1 MTTSVRPRAYDA
13 GSCRAR
19 LKQLWRAAD
28 TDENHNKEGGNGA
41 DYSPSNRRPDA
52 CDRINL
58 ESGGAWKT
66 DRRLH
71 RPCTRAPARLRDA
84 FLACL
89 PSSNNRRPPQS
100 GERQRGGLAAY
111 SVSLRLVRRLLNA
124 ADGIYLASHCG
135 AREKREMPAVS
146 GCGTWFIQPHC
157 PFGQWP

>member
-1 MTTSVRPRAYDA
+1 MRII
-13 GSCRAR
+13 R
-19 LKQLWRAAD
+19 LP
-28 TDENHNKEGGNGA
+28 TDGLTLATE
-41 DYSPSNRRPDA
+41 STLS
-52 CDRINL
+52 L
-58 ESGGAWKT
+58 EERGKPIDGFT
-66 DRRLH
+66 G
-71 RPCTRAPARLRDA
+71 RAPARLRDA

-135 AREKREMPAVS
+135 ARRKPEMPAVS